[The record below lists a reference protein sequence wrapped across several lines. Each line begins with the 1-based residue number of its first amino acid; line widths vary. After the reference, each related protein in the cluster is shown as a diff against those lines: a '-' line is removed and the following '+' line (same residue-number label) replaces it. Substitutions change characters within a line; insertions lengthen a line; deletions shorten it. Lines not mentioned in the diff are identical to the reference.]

1 VEQRQPTTRI
11 MLCMIVKNEAAIL
24 ARCLESAL
32 PVISAACICDT
43 GSVDATVETALDL
56 LSEAGIPSTLPVHD
70 WVNFGTNRTRAFVA
84 TQEFARELGWDLEQS
99 YALFLDADMLLDYE
113 PEFDPDALTAN
124 GYLLLQQDGNL
135 QYDNLRLAKLA
146 LDWRSVGV
154 THEYWT
160 AEGAGD
166 LPRLDTLAIYHLGDG
181 GSKADK
187 FERDIRLLKS
197 ELANG
202 QDLRTL
208 FYLARSYEDTRRFK
222 EARRHYDW
230 RASAGGWE
238 EEAWYAAYRQGLC
251 SIELD
256 DWEQGIA
263 QLLRAWA
270 RRPQR
275 AEPLY
280 QLARHARLRGETH
293 LAMLAA
299 ERALRIPLPADD
311 RLFVEMPAYTY
322 GPLEEIAI
330 SGFYTGDL
338 DLGRAADDTLL
349 HDRDIPSHTRETAA
363 RNSSFYS
370 LPLPVA
376 WSVPI
381 EMTDELDLPNYRPSN
396 ASICQVDD
404 GYLMLVRL
412 INYEQERGTHYY
424 SRDADGRIRS
434 MNLHI
439 WFDRE
444 LSIRSSAEIDETL
457 LERTQPYATT
467 AWVQGIEDPRLFRW
481 CNGFWFVANSR
492 VIDPHGNPT
501 VVLGRL
507 DDEATEVMY
516 LKPLTY
522 AGGREVEKNW
532 LPFVHND
539 RLLLLY
545 GSDPMIVLEPD
556 LESGRCREVHDELP
570 PLNFD
575 RYRGSAPPIPYG
587 DHYLY
592 TIHEASYLDSR
603 RIYLHRFVEMDRQ
616 FRITRVSRLF
626 HVWHTGVEFNCG
638 MCLSHAGDALLMTF
652 SYEEE
657 QSWLLNVPLAE
668 VEKLLMPVEVLTG
681 SALQHCAAASN
692 TTGAANETG
701 ERLAL
706 SPASQR

>member
-1 VEQRQPTTRI
+1 VEQRQATTRI

-32 PVISAACICDT
+32 PIISAACICDT
-43 GSVDATVETALDL
+43 GSDDATVETAREL
-56 LSEAGIPSTLPVHD
+56 LGEAGIPYRLPEHE

-84 TQEFARELGWDLEQS
+84 AQQFARELGWNLERT
-99 YALFLDADMLLDYE
+99 YALFLDADMLLDFE

-124 GYLLLQQDGNL
+124 GYLLLQQDGTM
-135 QYDNLRLAKLA
+135 QYDNLRLARLV

-160 AEGAGD
+160 AEDAGD

-187 FERDIRLLKS
+187 FERDIRLLKA
-197 ELANG
+197 ELVNG
-202 QDLRTL
+202 QNLRTL
-208 FYLARSYEDTRRFK
+208 FYLARSNEDTRQFK

-230 RASAGGWE
+230 RASAAGWE

-251 SIELD
+251 SIELG

-299 ERALRIPLPADD
+299 ERALRIPPPADD

-322 GPLEEIAI
+322 GPLEEVAI

-338 DLGRAADDTLL
+338 DLGRDAVDTLL
-349 HDRDIPSHTRETAA
+349 HDRDVPSHTREGAA

-370 LPLPVA
+370 CPLPVA

-381 EMTDELDLPNYRPSN
+381 QMTEELDLPNYTPSN
-396 ASICQVDD
+396 ATICRTDD

-412 INYEQERGTHYY
+412 INYEQERGTHFY
-424 SRDADGRIRS
+424 SREADGRIRS

-439 WFDRE
+439 WFDRDFTI
-444 LSIRSSAEIDETL
+444 LSSAEIDESL

-467 AWVQGIEDPRLFRW
+467 SWVQGIEDPRLVRW
-481 CNGFWFVANSR
+481 REGWWFVANSR
-492 VIDPHGNPT
+492 VIDPRGNPLT
-501 VVLGRL
+501 LLGRL
-507 DDEATEVMY
+507 DDEAMEVTF
-516 LKPLTY
+516 LTPLTY
-522 AGGREVEKNW
+522 ANSREVEKNW
-532 LPFVHND
+532 LPFVHED
-539 RLLLLY
+539 RLLLVY
-545 GSDPMIVLEPD
+545 ASDPMIVLEPD
-556 LESGRCREVHDELP
+556 LDSGRCREVHVEDSSF
-570 PLNFD
+570 NVD
-575 RYRGSAPPIPYG
+575 RYRGSAPPMPYRNG
-587 DHYLY
+587 YLY
-592 TIHEASYLDSR
+592 TIHEASYLDNR

-616 FRITRVSRLF
+616 FQITRVSRLF

-638 MCLSHAGDALLMTF
+638 MCLNHAGDALLLTF

-668 VEKLLMPVEVLTG
+668 VERMLLPVDALMGPDGINEDQHH
-681 SALQHCAAASN
+681 SAGVAA
-692 TTGAANETG
+692 
-701 ERLAL
+701 RH
-706 SPASQR
+706 Q

>member
-1 VEQRQPTTRI
+1 MEQCQGATRI

-43 GSVDATVETALDL
+43 GSDDATVDTALDL
-56 LSEAGIPSTLPVHD
+56 LGEAGVPCTLPKHE

-84 TQEFARELGWDLEQS
+84 TQQFARELGWDLERT
-99 YALFLDADMLLDYE
+99 YALFLDADMLLDFE
-113 PEFDPDALTAN
+113 PEFDPDALTAT
-124 GYLLLQQDGNL
+124 GYLLLQQDGTM

-187 FERDIRLLKS
+187 FERDIRLLKA

-202 QDLRTL
+202 QNLRTL
-208 FYLARSYEDTRRFK
+208 FYLARSYEDTRQFK

-263 QLLRAWA
+263 QLLRAWG

-299 ERALRIPLPADD
+299 ERALRIPPPADD

-322 GPLEEIAI
+322 GPLEEVAI
-330 SGFYTGDL
+330 SSFYTGNL
-338 DLGRAADDTLL
+338 DLGRDAVDTLL
-349 HDRDIPSHTRETAA
+349 HDRDIPSHTREGAA

-370 LPLPVA
+370 RPLPVA

-381 EMTDELDLPNYRPSN
+381 QMTEELDLPNYTPSN
-396 ASICQVDD
+396 AAICQTDD

-412 INYEQERGTHYY
+412 INYEQERGTHFY
-424 SRDADGRIRS
+424 SREADGHIRS
-434 MNLHI
+434 MNLHL
-439 WFDRE
+439 WFDRD
-444 LSIRSSAEIDETL
+444 LTILSSAEIDETL
-457 LERTQPYATT
+457 LERTQPNATT
-467 AWVQGIEDPRLFRW
+467 AWVQGIEDPRLVRW
-481 CNGFWFVANSR
+481 RNGWWFVANSR
-492 VIDPHGNPT
+492 VIDPRGNPM
-501 VVLGRL
+501 VILGRL
-507 DDEATEVMY
+507 DDEATEVVF
-516 LKPLTY
+516 LRPLTY
-522 AGGREVEKNW
+522 ANSREVEKNW
-532 LPFVHND
+532 LPFVHED

-545 GSDPMIVLEPD
+545 ASDPMIVLEPD
-556 LESGRCREVHDELP
+556 LDSGRCHEVHVEEP
-570 PLNFD
+570 SFNFD
-575 RYRGSAPPIPYG
+575 RYRGSAPPMPYG
-587 DHYLY
+587 DRYLY
-592 TIHEASYLDSR
+592 TIHEASYLDNR
-603 RIYLHRFVEMDRQ
+603 RIYLHRFVEMDQQ
-616 FRITRVSRLF
+616 FQITRVSRLF

-638 MCLSHAGDALLMTF
+638 MCLDHAGDALLLAF
-652 SYEEE
+652 SYEDR
-657 QSWLLNVPLAE
+657 QTWLLNVPLAE
-668 VEKLLMPVEVLTG
+668 VERMLLPVEILTG
-681 SALQHCAAASN
+681 GGMPIASARETPAAAVS
-692 TTGAANETG
+692 G
-701 ERLAL
+701 E
-706 SPASQR
+706 PI